1 MNKRCQDTF
10 RDTGSPN
17 CVNISAVERSIH
29 KNLWYQIFGL
39 RTERCSTL
47 SFRSLFS
54 SLVVRDRY
62 RQQGMRSVRSFKM
75 CCTAWCYLVAGY
87 SRVLGAECHFT
98 ALNHSINQSINPSN
112 STPLSDQF
120 CLSNFTAAT
129 SRRSLVTD
137 FTSLMIHRMAASSI
151 RSAGHGIRRRYLV
164 VARGSCRD
172 FATALMMINNRI
184 ATSSSRSTGH
194 GIRTRVQ
201 TWGNCPAVELWS
213 KLQHYSPGWE

>member
-1 MNKRCQDTF
+1 VLLSQQLKDLSTKTCDIKFLVCEQKDVQLCPSVHCSPLSLSEIDTASSVW
-10 RDTGSPN
+10 D
-17 CVNISAVERSIH
+17 
-29 KNLWYQIFGL
+29 QFGL
-39 RTERCSTL
+39 SKCVAQHDVILLRGLRGCLVPSVT
-47 SFRSLFS
+47 SLP
-54 SLVVRDRY
+54 
-62 RQQGMRSVRSFKM
+62 
-75 CCTAWCYLVAGY
+75 
-87 SRVLGAECHFT
+87 
-98 ALNHSINQSINPSN
+98 SINQSIHQSIHPSIHPSN

-137 FTSLMIHRMAASSI
+137 FTALMIHRMAASSI